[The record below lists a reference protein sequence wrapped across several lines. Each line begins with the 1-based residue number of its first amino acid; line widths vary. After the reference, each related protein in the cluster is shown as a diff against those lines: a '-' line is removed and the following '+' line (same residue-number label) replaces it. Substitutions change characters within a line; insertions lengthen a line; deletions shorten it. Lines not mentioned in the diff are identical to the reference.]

1 MAADA
6 HVKLAGK
13 ALDSSREGM
22 LCLHGDDREG
32 HLLELADLVGSEDH
46 NLDHPLALVGVQGQ
60 ALQFSAG
67 VNLVLR
73 VYISPDRL
81 TSSQN
86 TLLNILIW
94 FMLVK
99 TFTTEIQACKLLSQS
114 PPLKTILSLYGECFS
129 FCEQKVASA

>member
-1 MAADA
+1 M
-6 HVKLAGK
+6 
-13 ALDSSREGM
+13 
-22 LCLHGDDREG
+22 
-32 HLLELADLVGSEDH
+32 VGSEDH
-46 NLDHPLALVGVQGQ
+46 NLDHPLALEGVQGQ

-114 PPLKTILSLYGECFS
+114 PPLKTILNLYGECFS